1 MKGELRA
8 KRYSSLKVFR
18 AMKEARGLEAVE
30 ARQGDDVLHA
40 AAQMRSENLGSYSR
54 LEPVRGSGK
63 VPLYYT

>member
-1 MKGELRA
+1 M
-8 KRYSSLKVFR
+8 KVFR